1 MNGLLISSV
10 LFGLCSV
17 AMRGAGMV
25 APAATR
31 RFISHTTRLRG
42 LAALIGALGVWMS
55 LSARHV
61 EGTFASIAHIVG
73 IAVGVTMVAVML
85 APDPLI
91 RLLGRVPV
99 GFIRA
104 RGVAGFVAGVAW
116 VIASFVYF

>member
-1 MNGLLISSV
+1 MNSLLISSV

-42 LAALIGALGVWMS
+42 LGALIGALGLWMS
-55 LSARHV
+55 LSAQHV
-61 EGTFASIAHIVG
+61 EGTFASIAYIVG
-73 IAVGVTMVAVML
+73 IAVGVTMMAVML

-116 VIASFVYF
+116 VIASFVYL